1 MLLDCLLEE
10 ARQTHRLTDS
20 DSPPPGATA
29 VGSFLGRKGGK
40 LTLWRLAAPG
50 VGAESAAADG
60 APETTSLEDVVLGYL
75 AAGRGTAGLQ
85 LN

>member
-1 MLLDCLLEE
+1 
-10 ARQTHRLTDS
+10 
-20 DSPPPGATA
+20 

-40 LTLWRLAAPG
+40 LTLWRLAVPEATDAG
-50 VGAESAAADG
+50 ADG
-60 APETTSLEDVVLGYL
+60 TPETTSLEDVVLGYL

>member
-1 MLLDCLLEE
+1 
-10 ARQTHRLTDS
+10 
-20 DSPPPGATA
+20 
-29 VGSFLGRKGGK
+29 VGSFLGKGGQK
-40 LTLWRLAAPG
+40 VMTLWRLAVASEG
-50 VGAESAAADG
+50 ADGAVGADDQSA